1 MELSLLMKFRICAAM
16 GLGVVLIGI
25 LAWPLAA
32 PLDPFGVVSVP
43 AGAGPIVL
51 AVLALL
57 TGLLA
62 YFAAWPFGR
71 EIGILAV
78 PAGLAVWAIRS
89 NNIANLIQ
97 INPTVSQ
104 RQELFSAIRWEGVF
118 WLAIVAAG
126 FLGVLLGQVIS
137 RAKNITVKNTG
148 KSQPKI
154 NVCLSAAI
162 AIIASV
168 IIVWFFIGIF
178 AQDVRVLDSKL
189 GPLVAQPPIG
199 QIVFAVLV
207 SFGIAGFIVKV
218 FLDAGYI
225 WPTTASIFVTAFAV
239 SNYARGGG
247 LEHLAQNWPAVFFPN
262 AASSILPLQMVAFAS
277 IGSVAGFWLGIRYM
291 HWRKHGV

>member
-1 MELSLLMKFRICAAM
+1 MKFRICVAM

-43 AGAGPIVL
+43 AGAGSIVL
-51 AVLALL
+51 VVLALF
-57 TGLLA
+57 TGLSA

-89 NNIANLIQ
+89 NNMANLIQ
-97 INPTVSQ
+97 TNPAISQ
-104 RQELFSAIRWEGVF
+104 RQELFMAIRWEAVF

-126 FLGVLLGQVIS
+126 FLGVLLGQMIS
-137 RAKNITVKNTG
+137 RAKNITVKNTEE
-148 KSQPKI
+148 SQSKI
-154 NVCLSAAI
+154 NACLSAAI
-162 AIIASV
+162 AVIASAIIA
-168 IIVWFFIGIF
+168 WFFIGIF
-178 AQDVRVLDSKL
+178 AQDVRMLDNKL
-189 GPLVAQPPIG
+189 GYLMAQPPIG

-207 SFGIAGFIVKV
+207 SYGIAGFVVKV

-225 WPTTASIFVTAFAV
+225 WPAIASIFVTAFAV
-239 SNYARGGG
+239 IDYTRGGG
-247 LEHLAQNWPAVFFPN
+247 LEHLSQNWPAVFFPK